1 MTNEDTKQRTEWKNV
16 FKIPFSETTKQFE
29 NKLDD
34 LTFLLV
40 FVVVDLI

>member
-1 MTNEDTKQRTEWKNV
+1 MKWDKWT
-16 FKIPFSETTKQFE
+16 ETTKQFE